1 MNRSPFKFWLKS
13 ALGSVPGLA
22 EKYQDWVGQSPY
34 GNTYRL
40 DQLLETLPR
49 WRQAAADAAL
59 QPDENPRRILLV
71 AYLRWWLE
79 YDVALGMMLD
89 AVGHHIDMGLI
100 PYYRWTRPLTSFD
113 THRRQHYVRQM
124 LSEQSVPFK
133 ILDLY
138 RGGVDALP
146 VDLEASMQEQSVLDV
161 QYTLQ
166 REDIDPLGEHHEL
179 YQLRLERNRAAA
191 RAAYGLLQS
200 EHFDT
205 VIIPNGSILEF
216 GAIYRTARYVQV
228 PVVTY
233 EFGEQRQRMW
243 LAQDGE
249 VMRLDTTVLWK
260 AKGNQPL
267 NNEEREKIET
277 LYQAR
282 RGARTWGQFKRQWQ
296 ANPSQGAQQA
306 AEKLG
311 LNPERPMVLLCTNVV
326 GDSLALNRQV
336 FTQGMSDWLEVT
348 VKHFAERPQAQLV
361 VRVHPGELLGAGHP
375 SVDIVRQALPQ
386 LPEHVIVVP
395 PEDNINTYDLFELTH
410 FGLTYTTTVGM
421 EMAMFG
427 VPVIVSGA
435 THYRHKG
442 FTVDPDTLDGYLA
455 AIDNWL
461 DHPEQCTIDSRQSQ
475 LAWRYAYRFFFELP
489 FAFPWHLVTFWEDL
503 EQRPFESV
511 MTAESLAPY
520 RETLKALSGQPI
532 DWKSRK
538 AVQV

>member
-1 MNRSPFKFWLKS
+1 
-13 ALGSVPGLA
+13 
-22 EKYQDWVGQSPY
+22 
-34 GNTYRL
+34 
-40 DQLLETLPR
+40 
-49 WRQAAADAAL
+49 
-59 QPDENPRRILLV
+59 
-71 AYLRWWLE
+71 
-79 YDVALGMMLD
+79 
-89 AVGHHIDMGLI
+89 
-100 PYYRWTRPLTSFD
+100 
-113 THRRQHYVRQM
+113 
-124 LSEQSVPFK
+124 
-133 ILDLY
+133 
-138 RGGVDALP
+138 
-146 VDLEASMQEQSVLDV
+146 
-161 QYTLQ
+161 
-166 REDIDPLGEHHEL
+166 
-179 YQLRLERNRAAA
+179 
-191 RAAYGLLQS
+191 
-200 EHFDT
+200 
-205 VIIPNGSILEF
+205 LEF

-260 AKGNQPL
+260 AKGDQPL
-267 NNEEREKIET
+267 NNEEREKIGT

-395 PEDNINTYDLFELTH
+395 PEDNINTYDLFELTR

>member
-1 MNRSPFKFWLKS
+1 M
-13 ALGSVPGLA
+13 LGSIPGLPEA
-22 EKYQDWVGQSPY
+22 YQNWAGQSPY

-40 DQLLETLPR
+40 GQLFEAMPG
-49 WRQAAADAAL
+49 WNQAAASL
-59 QPDENPRRILLV
+59 SSQPDDHPRRVLMV

-79 YDVALGMMLD
+79 YTVALGLMLE
-89 AVGHHIDMGLI
+89 AVGHSIDMGLI
-100 PYYRWTRPLTSFD
+100 PYYRWTKPITSFD
-113 THRRQHYVRQM
+113 SRRRQHYVRQK
-124 LSEQSVPFK
+124 LLEHGLPFQ

-138 RGGVDALP
+138 RGGVNSLP
-146 VDLEASMQEQSVLDV
+146 PEMLASMQDQSVLDV

-166 REDIDPLGEHHEL
+166 REDVDPMGEHRAL
-179 YQLRLERNRAAA
+179 YRLRLSRNLAAA

-200 EHFDT
+200 HQYDT
-205 VIIPNGSILEF
+205 VVIPNGSILEF
-216 GAIYRTARYVQV
+216 GAIFRVAKHLNV
-228 PVVTY
+228 PIVTY
-233 EFGEQRQRMW
+233 EFGEQKQRMW

-249 VMRLDTTVLWK
+249 VMRLDTTDLWD
-260 AKGNQPL
+260 AKGSQPL
-267 NNEEREKIET
+267 TEEEKEKIHT

-296 ANPSQGAQQA
+296 SSPSQGAQQA
-306 AEKLG
+306 ATA
-311 LNPERPMVLLCTNVV
+311 LNLDPQRPMVLLCTNVV

-336 FTQGMSDWLEVT
+336 FTEGMSDWLEQT
-348 VKHFAERPQAQLV
+348 VKHFADRPQAQLV

-375 SVDIVRQALPQ
+375 SVEIVKQALPQ
-386 LPEHVIVVP
+386 QPEHVIVVP
-395 PEDNINTYDLFELTH
+395 PEDSINTYDLFELAQ

-427 VPVIVSGA
+427 VPVIVAGA

-442 FTVDPDTLDGYLA
+442 FTVDPDSLDGYLA

-461 DHPEQCTIDSRQSQ
+461 AAPEACAIDPHQSE

-503 EQRPFESV
+503 EQRSFESV
-511 MTAESLAPY
+511 MTTEGLAPY
-520 RETLKALSGQPI
+520 RETLRALGGEPI
-532 DWKSRK
+532 DWKTRK